1 MSRISVGRSAVATAV
16 AGSAIVGLVLLL
28 VLAAI
33 STGGKASS
41 VSLRIGKP
49 PFEWQVPAATRIL
62 SGGPPALVAV
72 FLFFL
77 LLSFGVFLMIGRRAA
92 RPIEEARRRQ
102 LEFAIDA
109 SHELRT
115 PLTVIEGEASL
126 ALRRNRGADEYRLA
140 LEKIL
145 GEGRRMRQIVDDL
158 MWLARAEA
166 EPIHPTFVE
175 VDLAGIG
182 AAAAHRFEA
191 VAAAKH
197 QRISSTSN
205 GNTGPMLVSPVEW
218 MERLAGVLLDNACRY
233 TPEGGEIRVSTS
245 ETDDAILFT
254 VEDSGPGIPEQERD
268 KVFGRFHRVAP
279 VPDGS
284 GLGLAI
290 GARVVAETGGVWKVG
305 QSDLGGALL
314 QVTWRRD
321 RKARRKTG
329 RL

>member
-1 MSRISVGRSAVATAV
+1 MA
-16 AGSAIVGLVLLL
+16 
-28 VLAAI
+28 
-33 STGGKASS
+33 
-41 VSLRIGKP
+41 
-49 PFEWQVPAATRIL
+49 F
-62 SGGPPALVAV
+62 VAV
-72 FLFFL
+72 FLVFL
-77 LLSFGVFLMIGRRAA
+77 LLSFGVFLMIARRAA

-115 PLTVIEGEASL
+115 PLTVVEGEASL
-126 ALRRNRGADEYRLA
+126 ALRRNRGVDEYRLA

-158 MWLARAEA
+158 MWLARAET
-166 EPIHPTFVE
+166 ETIHPTFVE
-175 VDLAGIG
+175 VDLAGI
-182 AAAAHRFEA
+182 AAAAAQRFEA

-197 QRISSTSN
+197 QRISSASHSN
-205 GNTGPMLVSPVEW
+205 SGPMVSSPVEW
-218 MERLAGVLLDNACRY
+218 MELLAGVLLDNACRY

-245 ETDDAILFT
+245 ETVDAIVFV

-268 KVFGRFHRVAP
+268 KVFDRFHRVAP
-279 VPDGS
+279 VQGGS

-314 QVTWRRD
+314 QVRWRRD
-321 RKARRKTG
+321 RKARRTAD
-329 RL
+329 RV